1 MITIDELKIK
11 IDKNSRLLGIDI
23 GTKRIGLS
31 ICDERRSIATPYKTL
46 NFINIRKFIDELKNI
61 IDENNIKALIIGFPV
76 NMDGTKGKS
85 TQSIND
91 KSKIIAKEI
100 GVPVAF
106 WDERLSTV
114 GAFNISRQLDVNISK
129 RMKNIDEKAAAFI
142 LQGAIDYLNN

>member
-31 ICDERRSIATPYKTL
+31 ICDEKRSIATPYKTL
-46 NFINIRKFIDELKNI
+46 NFLNIRKFIDELKNI
-61 IDENNIKALIIGFPV
+61 IDENNIKALIIGFPL

-129 RMKNIDEKAAAFI
+129 
-142 LQGAIDYLNN
+142 

>member
-1 MITIDELKIK
+1 MITIDKLKTE
-11 IDKNSRLLGIDI
+11 IDKKSRLLGLDI

-31 ICDERRSIATPYKTL
+31 ICDDRRSIATPYKTL
-46 NFINIRKFIDELKNI
+46 NYLNINKFINDLKI
-61 IDENNIKALIIGFPV
+61 IIEENNIKALIIGYPL

-91 KSKIIAKEI
+91 KSKIIASKIE
-100 GVPVAF
+100 VPVAF

-114 GAFNISRQLDVNISK
+114 GAFNISSLLDVNISK
-129 RMKNIDEKAAAFI
+129 RMKKIDEKAAAFI